1 MGTNKDIGSRFKGG
15 KDASPAGMD
24 LTGADGMPDVRDAMK
39 SYLSGG
45 DKTNDSIPRYG
56 DGMKYVV
63 AHTSEAFWQ
72 TDSKFN
78 FTYVNPACEKISGGY
93 TLEDLEGKS
102 LLEFLAPE
110 SIEQLRRVNDTRQR
124 DEKLGI
130 QTDVLYHELRMKRKN
145 GTYFWAG
152 ISASPIR
159 DAKGH
164 IAGYQG
170 VLKDISSFKKYET
183 EQLRLEGLLK
193 TTQRLAAVGQMTGV
207 VAHEINNVMAGVLGF
222 SELLM
227 MQSDMNDEYSQTY
240 LKNIIGSSERIIA
253 VLQDLMVVSR
263 RDDEVRKALNLN
275 DLILAFLYQPEFQ
288 KLTGQQPGVTV
299 NLDLEP
305 SVHDIMASFSKLEK
319 ALLNLLSVAFLQAGP
334 EGCVSIATKSIYL
347 GRPVGGDE
355 NICEGEY
362 VVLSVSDSGE
372 GISEEDASL
381 IFDPFY
387 VRKAMKPEATGLE
400 LTIAREVI
408 KDHQGFIDVR
418 SKIGCGSTFT
428 VYLPVMRNEM
438 KISPALMRQMD
449 GPDGQTGIH

>member
-1 MGTNKDIGSRFKGG
+1 MGSNKDIRSRLKGA
-15 KDASPAGMD
+15 KDTSLAGMD
-24 LTGADGMPDVRDAMK
+24 FTEANGIPDVRDAMK
-39 SYLSGG
+39 SYLSGS
-45 DKTNDSIPRYG
+45 KQTSDSILRYG

-102 LLEFLAPE
+102 LLNFLAPE
-110 SIEQLRRVNDTRQR
+110 SIEQLRHVHETRKR

-130 QTDVLYHELRMKRKN
+130 QTDVLYHELQMKRKN

-183 EQLRLEGLLK
+183 EQRKLEGLLK
-193 TTQRLAAVGQMTGV
+193 KTERLAAVGQMTGV

-227 MQSDMNDEYSQTY
+227 MQSDANDENAQTY
-240 LKNIIGSSERIIA
+240 LKNIIGSSERVIA
-253 VLQDLMVVSR
+253 ILQDLMLVSH
-263 RDDEVRKALNLN
+263 RDDEARRSLNLN
-275 DLILAFLYQPEFQ
+275 DLILAFLYQPEFR

-305 SVHDIMASFSKLEK
+305 SLHDIMASVSKLEK
-319 ALLNLLSVAFLQAGP
+319 ALLNLLSVLFLQAGT
-334 EGCVSIATKSIYL
+334 EGCVSIMTKSIYL

-362 VVLSVSDSGE
+362 VVLSVSDSGD

-400 LTIAREVI
+400 LTVAREVI
-408 KDHQGFIDVR
+408 KDHQGFLDVR

-428 VYLPVMRNEM
+428 VYLPVMRKERQ
-438 KISPALMRQMD
+438 ISPAMMPQMD
-449 GPDGQTGIH
+449 GPDRQTGIH